1 MSKSHG
7 NSNTN
12 ENSGIN
18 VSHTFHI
25 CSIKWKLQC
34 YFWLFLL
41 QADSIK
47 EMQDEIERLTDELR
61 KLQEVR
67 EIEKHTNEQLEI
79 QINELKD
86 KLIGKKMQL
95 ELETSVEIAELNK
108 KIKELQFEM
117 REMEVNYKRMLDESQ
132 NENGKW

>member
-1 MSKSHG
+1 M
-7 NSNTN
+7 
-12 ENSGIN
+12 
-18 VSHTFHI
+18 
-25 CSIKWKLQC
+25 
-34 YFWLFLL
+34 

-132 NENGKW
+132 NENGK